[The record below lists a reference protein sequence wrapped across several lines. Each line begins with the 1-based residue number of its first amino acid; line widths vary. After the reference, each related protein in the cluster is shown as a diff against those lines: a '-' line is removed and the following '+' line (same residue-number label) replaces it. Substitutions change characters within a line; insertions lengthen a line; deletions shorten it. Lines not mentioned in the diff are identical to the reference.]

1 MSKKRVTQDQ
11 RTWEDPRSTFESTLT
26 SETRQIA
33 LQKCSN
39 EWAPLGGQVRL
50 DFKAAFQPSLYAY
63 PVYRTQLC
71 KLLKK

>member
-11 RTWEDPRSTFESTLT
+11 RTSEDPRSTFESTLT

-33 LQKCSN
+33 LQK
-39 EWAPLGGQVRL
+39 LRL
-50 DFKAAFQPSLYAY
+50 NFMAAFQPSLYAY